1 MAKFKK
7 GDRVRVLS
15 LDWSDENEGILVGQ
29 TGVVDEDSCEV
40 PYVLFD
46 DPKNRRAMDE
56 DQLELIPDPE
66 VHVFSS
72 GDRFRFI
79 RDNSDGG
86 AEYGQQ
92 GDEFVIHHV
101 SDDRISFI
109 DPKRSWKVG
118 AYIKDIEPTTG
129 DAPVKPAKKTQLN
142 LKANF
147 SIPREILTEAAEAY
161 VKDVYGIALASAKLP
176 YGTALVPLHAEV
188 AAR

>member
-1 MAKFKK
+1 MAKFKT

-15 LDWSDENEGILVGQ
+15 PDWADESAGISVGQ
-29 TGVVDEDSCEV
+29 TGVVVEDNSEV

-46 DPKNRRAMDE
+46 HSNKRRAMDE

-101 SDDRISFI
+101 SDERISFI

-118 AYIKDIEPTTG
+118 AYIKDIEPATG
-129 DAPVKPAKKTQLN
+129 DAPVKPAKKPKPN

-147 SIPREILTEAAEAY
+147 SIPREILTKAAETY
-161 VKDVYGIALASAKLP
+161 VKEVYGITLASAKLP
-176 YGTALVPLHAEV
+176 YGTALVPLHAKV
-188 AAR
+188 SPA